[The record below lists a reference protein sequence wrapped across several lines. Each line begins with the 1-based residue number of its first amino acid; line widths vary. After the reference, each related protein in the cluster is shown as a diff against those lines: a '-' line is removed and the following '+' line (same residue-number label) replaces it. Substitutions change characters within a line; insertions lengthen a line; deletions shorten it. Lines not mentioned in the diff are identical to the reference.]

1 MKSTKSVVDFFKKH
15 PEWQTEL
22 EFLYAIIEKTELE
35 ETIKWGVPTYTIN
48 GKNILGIGAFK
59 QYVGLWFHQGALL
72 KDEQKTLHN
81 AQEGITKALRQWRF
95 NSIKEMDARL
105 IKAYIVEAIENEK
118 KGKRIKATKRKPLL
132 IPQELQRALEKNS
145 QLKKNFEALSLS
157 KKREYCENIASAK
170 KAETRAKRVA
180 KSVSLLTLGKGLHD
194 KYRK

>member
-1 MKSTKSVVDFFKKH
+1 MKSAKSVVDFFKKH

-105 IKAYIVEAIENEK
+105 IKAYILEAIENEK